1 MTIIQSI
8 LLGAIQGFAEFLP
21 ISSSGHLAIASYFLG
36 QDAVPLLFDV
46 MLHLATLAAVLLVYR
61 ARIVDLL
68 LVCFRVVTRR
78 SGEEDRADRGL
89 ILAIIVATAI
99 TGVIGFALKDVVEGL
114 SPFWI
119 SCCLVVTGILLLVSS
134 RWQPKK
140 QVASPGIAQGV
151 IVGIAQG
158 IGVAPGISRSGI
170 TISASLMSGVE
181 RKASGEFS
189 FLLSIPAIL
198 AAFILEFK
206 DADTLTGTVH
216 PVPLALGM
224 LTAFA
229 VGYFALKFLIGLINR
244 GKLGWFALYL
254 IPVGTALAAYFAF
267 T

>member
-8 LLGAIQGFAEFLP
+8 ILGAIQGFAEFLP

-61 ARIVDLL
+61 ARIVELL

-78 SGEEDRADRGL
+78 SGEADRADRGL

-140 QVASPGIAQGV
+140 KVSSPGLGAG
-151 IVGIAQG
+151 GDRRYRAG
-158 IGVAPGISRSGI
+158 NRRYRRESPAPASRSRRLSFPGWNGRQR
-170 TISASLMSGVE
+170 AS
-181 RKASGEFS
+181 FS

-206 DADTLTGTVH
+206 DADTLAGDRSSGSVGLWH
-216 PVPLALGM
+216 CSPRFV
-224 LTAFA
+224 

-244 GKLGWFALYL
+244 GKLGLVL
-254 IPVGTALAAYFAF
+254 RSI
-267 T
+267 

>member
-1 MTIIQSI
+1 MTIVQSV

-36 QDAVPLLFDV
+36 ESAVPLLFDV
-46 MLHLATLAAVLLVYR
+46 MLHLATLAAVILVYR
-61 ARIVDLL
+61 ARIAELL
-68 LVCFRVVTRR
+68 GVCWRVITRR
-78 SGEEDRADRGL
+78 SPESDRADRGL
-89 ILAIIVATAI
+89 ILAIIIATAI
-99 TGVIGFALKDVVEGL
+99 TGVIGFAIKDRVEKL

-119 SCCLVVTGILLLVSS
+119 SCFLVVTGVLLLVSS

-140 QVASPGIAQGV
+140 KVSSPGLAQGV

-181 RKASGEFS
+181 RKAAGEFS

-198 AAFILEFK
+198 AAFILELK
-206 DADTLTGTVH
+206 NADTLTGSVQ
-216 PVPLALGM
+216 VLPLALGM
-224 LTAFA
+224 LTAFV
-229 VGYFALKFLIGLINR
+229 VGFFALKFLIGLINK

-254 IPVGTALAAYFAF
+254 IPVGTALAAYFAL